1 VTISSRTTH
10 KPNSLRARSQRTKHR
25 AQNAPPRGEPWRRTQ
40 VNHEYSKFKLSTT
53 KSTFRVQCPRI
64 FTKET
69 QIFQKPM
76 QSPEI
81 DPQRPQTTSFT
92 ATLRSQP
99 NHSHT
104 SHHHLYDNFQAPH
117 PPPLT
122 NSIHLL
128 KSNPSALA
136 IPASLSP

>member
-1 VTISSRTTH
+1 MQPVTISSRTTH
-10 KPNSLRARSQRTKHR
+10 QPNSLRARSQRTKHR
-25 AQNAPPRGEPWRRTQ
+25 AQNAPPRGEPWRGAQ

-53 KSTFRVQCPRI
+53 KSTFRVQCP
-64 FTKET
+64 
-69 QIFQKPM
+69 QIFNKKTEFPKPM

-99 NHSHT
+99 NHGHT
-104 SHHHLYDNFQAPH
+104 SHHDNFLAPH
-117 PPPLT
+117 PPLT